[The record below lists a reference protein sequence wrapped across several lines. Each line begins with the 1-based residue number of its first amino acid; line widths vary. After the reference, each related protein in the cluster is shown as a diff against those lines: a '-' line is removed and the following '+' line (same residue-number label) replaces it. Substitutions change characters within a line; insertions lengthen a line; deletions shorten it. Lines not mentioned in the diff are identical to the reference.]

1 MAGIIRTG
9 HLSAKDEFEEALQRV
24 EALRRRF
31 QNVIRHAG
39 TAAEKG
45 VARIVSTLVLGQLV
59 DFLHCVTDAEWSSGG
74 DHEAMQ
80 SA

>member
-1 MAGIIRTG
+1 MLASEDDYFGSTNVLFRISRLQFG
-9 HLSAKDEFEEALQRV
+9 HFA
-24 EALRRRF
+24 RRL

-59 DFLHCVTDAEWSSGG
+59 HFRHCVTD
-74 DHEAMQ
+74 
-80 SA
+80 